1 MAQRIDGHERIL
13 AVGGPVGLAHAIYQW
28 YLGGLARQFGGHVTL
43 VAEVVEV
50 VVAYLP
56 VGHLHGAVVDAVV
69 HGVILGRGV
78 LHAVLVDV
86 VVDAVV
92 ADLHRVK
99 RVGQVDDL
107 AHLSLLEQR
116 GVALAIYLLHLPAHG
131 RQLQRVFARREVGR
145 HHHAFA
151 LCQHRGVVLVA
162 AARMAHHLL
171 ALRAVGVQV
180 VIHQP
185 RRVVAL

>member
-50 VVAYLP
+50 VVAYLL
-56 VGHLHGAVVDAVV
+56 VGHLHGAVVDAVID
-69 HGVILGRGV
+69 GVILGRGV

-86 VVDAVV
+86 VVRAVV
-92 ADLHRVK
+92 ADLQRVK

-107 AHLSLLEQR
+107 AHLSLLEQC
-116 GVALAIYLLHLPAHG
+116 GVALAVHLLNLPAHG
-131 RQLQRVFARREVGR
+131 RQLQLVLASRQVGC

-151 LCQHRGVVLVA
+151 LRQHRGVVLVA
-162 AARMAHHLL
+162 ASLVGHHLL